1 MAKNHIPNL
10 AEILRDKEKENAK
23 LRSLIRVSQIITSS
37 LERENVIKSVIEL
50 ARDML
55 QSQAASLFL
64 IDESSKELIFDFST
78 DLDSYRTRE
87 IRIPLGKGIAGYVAM
102 TGKSVNIENVNQ
114 DSRWYAEVDQKSGFK
129 TRSLLCVPLK
139 FQDKIIGTVQ
149 VLNKLKNSKFS

>member
-10 AEILRDKEKENAK
+10 TEILRDKEKENAK

-64 IDESSKELIFDFST
+64 IDESSEEL
-78 DLDSYRTRE
+78 L
-87 IRIPLGKGIAGYVAM
+87 
-102 TGKSVNIENVNQ
+102 
-114 DSRWYAEVDQKSGFK
+114 
-129 TRSLLCVPLK
+129 SL
-139 FQDKIIGTVQ
+139 IHI
-149 VLNKLKNSKFS
+149 